1 MTVHVD
7 YTRLHEQVPHL
18 TLEESAGGFFSAI
31 DQHGRLFTPPSRN
44 MDVPIRLMRAMAL
57 KGHATLDEGSI
68 TWFQALR
75 QQGEFS
81 VGVGTLS
88 ERESEAFP
96 GSATGEGGRT
106 RNNAQTSRSE
116 SVQKVEGDPVGEV
129 WNLVSRAVLGEPAS
143 PSTSVAGKD
152 GVGTDGV
159 SPSDRGGCAAA
170 PAPISPPHLRLV
182 S

>member
-1 MTVHVD
+1 MTVHLD
-7 YTRLHEQVPHL
+7 YTRLHEQLPHL

-31 DQHGRLFTPPSRN
+31 DQHGRLFTPPSLD

-68 TWFQALR
+68 TWFRALR
-75 QQGEFS
+75 REGEFS
-81 VGVGTLS
+81 V
-88 ERESEAFP
+88 
-96 GSATGEGGRT
+96 
-106 RNNAQTSRSE
+106 
-116 SVQKVEGDPVGEV
+116 KVEGEPEARG
-129 WNLVSRAVLGEPAS
+129 VSRAVLGEPAS
-143 PSTSVAGKD
+143 PSTSVAGKG

-182 S
+182 RGDAA